1 MVSTPDS
8 ISSIRKLLDSTR
20 PASLGPL
27 HHAGEHVQGAAQA
40 HQGGEG
46 GQQGDD
52 GAAHPHPRQGQ
63 ITDALDIADVDAVYN
78 AV

>member
-8 ISSIRKLLDSTR
+8 ISSIRKLLDST
-20 PASLGPL
+20 
-27 HHAGEHVQGAAQA
+27 
-40 HQGGEG
+40 
-46 GQQGDD
+46 QGDD

-63 ITDALDIADVDAVYN
+63 IADALDIADVDAVYN